1 MSSLHLGTTNR
12 SIDEINIQ
20 VQTNEKS
27 VMFCHLLL
35 TYLGPNSSSS
45 LSTLSIHYKRTPY
58 KILCIF
64 NSFVNLQIR
73 SESDRCDRR
82 AHRSGRNG
90 QESGVEERRS
100 RGKEEDHHRSH
111 TGTK

>member
-20 VQTNEKS
+20 VQSNEKS

-35 TYLGPNSSSS
+35 ISLWPDSSSS
-45 LSTLSIHYKRTPY
+45 LSTLIIGYKGHPTKRF
-58 KILCIF
+58 CIF
-64 NSFVNLQIR
+64 NSVVNFQIR
-73 SESDRCDRR
+73 SESHRCDRR
-82 AHRSGRNG
+82 AHRFGRDR